1 MSLAISNFPIKF
13 MSVFEHRQHFSKME
27 EDKSHCLVT
36 YVLRKINSNEDR
48 FLLISERF
56 SSFVETQ
63 FYFGIAKT
71 ALNLC
76 TLKFLLHH
84 F

>member
-1 MSLAISNFPIKF
+1 MSLAISDFPIKF
-13 MSVFEHRQHFSKME
+13 MSAFEDRHYLSKMVE
-27 EDKSHCLVT
+27 GKSHCLVT

-48 FLLISERF
+48 SLSISEKLN
-56 SSFVETQ
+56 SFAETQ

-76 TLKFLLHH
+76 TLKFLLRS